1 MITQEDKDKILR
13 LIDEND
19 KFIKDADKKLVVTI
33 EPENPD
39 DVQQSWLTPE
49 LHQTMNLQDQL
60 LSFFKN
66 FNKQSSASKQVG
78 LSKWMPFIAIGLVL
92 VVAVVL
98 YMDSNSMKT
107 IINMMQQELQGIHN
121 QINTMMP

>member
-1 MITQEDKDKILR
+1 MITQADKDKIFK

-19 KFIKDADKKLVVTI
+19 KFIKDSEKKLVVTI
-33 EPENPD
+33 DPENPD

-60 LSFFKN
+60 QSFFKN
-66 FNKQSSASKQVG
+66 FNKQSGSSKQTG
-78 LSKWMPFIAIGLVL
+78 LAKWFPIIAIVMVL
-92 VVAVVL
+92 IVGVMW
-98 YMDSNSMKT
+98 YTDSNSMKN